1 MVFMLFLLQ
10 LMRSESKKQ
19 TEFNTKGLD
28 EHKEDGKELGEDE
41 DQAVNE
47 EEDVRGREDR
57 SRD

>member
-1 MVFMLFLLQ
+1 
-10 LMRSESKKQ
+10 MRSESKKQ